1 MSTSEQT
8 QSGGI
13 LTTPHDQKLT
23 ALLQQISHEIEA
35 AQSKDDLIAAIG
47 QVKDF
52 GAPLKFKHSRY
63 KLLALICG
71 LIAAVTGL
79 FADEIFA
86 QWHHSTTPFTIFFA
100 LCTAGL
106 LFYMRRKSASVH
118 SLAKR
123 LYLRAL
129 LFDNHLRELTSDLPL
144 LESRLFA
151 DYFEF
156 RRGNYS
162 RKITE
167 GYEGHYQGETH
178 TFDYAFYHFHYVDQR
193 TETETD
199 SKGNTKTRTVYDHYD
214 RYGIALDF
222 RLARQLAITGKAIGG
237 FKGERYKPSSNR
249 FNRLFKVVAGDEM
262 AAARFLQPAVVL
274 ACEEVATHFK
284 ALNLEFND
292 TAGLC
297 MSFDNNKVVSGE
309 PQYDFNSPDGFMREV
324 GEVNLLPEL
333 RAALDFIHTLM
344 VFSDNNF
351 RKDNE

>member
-23 ALLQQISHEIEA
+23 ALLQQISQKIEA
-35 AQSKDDLIAAIG
+35 AQSKDDLIAAIS
-47 QVKDF
+47 QVKAFD
-52 GAPLKFKHSRY
+52 GPLKFKHSRY
-63 KLLALICG
+63 KLLALICA
-71 LIAAVTGL
+71 LIAAVTGF
-79 FADEIFA
+79 FADEIYL
-86 QWHHSTTPFTIFFA
+86 QWLHSATPFTIFFA
-100 LCTAGL
+100 LCTVGL

-129 LFDNHLRELTSDLPL
+129 LFDNHLRELTSELPL
-144 LESRLFA
+144 LESRLFTQ
-151 DYFEF
+151 YFEF

-162 RKITE
+162 RKITA
-167 GYEGHYQGETH
+167 GYEGNYQGKTH

-222 RLARQLAITGKAIGG
+222 RLARQLAITSKAIGG

-262 AAARFLQPAVVL
+262 TAARFLKPAVVL
-274 ACEEVATHFK
+274 ACEEAADHFK
-284 ALNLEFND
+284 ALNLEFSGD
-292 TAGLC
+292 AGLC

-309 PQYDFNSPDGFMREV
+309 PQYDFNSSDGFIREV
-324 GEVNLLPEL
+324 GEENLLPEL
-333 RAALDFIHTLM
+333 HTALDFIHTLM

>member
-8 QSGGI
+8 KTGGV

-23 ALLQQISHEIEA
+23 ALLQQISHKVEA
-35 AQSKDDLIAAIG
+35 AQSKDDLIATIA

-52 GAPLKFKHSRY
+52 GGPLKFKHSRH
-63 KLLALICG
+63 KLLALIAG

-79 FADEIFA
+79 FADEIYA

-106 LFYMRRKSASVH
+106 LFYMWRKSASVH

-129 LFDNHLRELTSDLPL
+129 LFDNHLRELTSEISI

-151 DYFEF
+151 DYAEF

-167 GYEGHYQGETH
+167 GYEGHYQGDTH
-178 TFDYAFYHFHYVDQR
+178 AFDYAFYHFHYVDQR

-222 RLARQLAITGKAIGG
+222 RLVRQLAITGKAISG

-249 FNRLFKVVAGDEM
+249 FNRLFKVAAGDEM

-274 ACEEVATHFK
+274 ACEEAATHFK
-284 ALNLEFND
+284 VLNLEFNGD
-292 TAGLC
+292 GGLC
-297 MSFDNNKVVSGE
+297 MSFDNNKVVYGE
-309 PQYDFNSPDGFMREV
+309 PQYDFNAPDGFMREV
-324 GEVNLLPEL
+324 GTVNVLPEL
-333 RAALDFIHTLM
+333 RAALEFIHTLM